1 MLGCWIGKGV
11 NSDVQ
16 TEIMK
21 FFTQLY
27 LRYPGR
33 FLLFILIFGLFLLLS
48 VVFLKEGVLVGFA
61 LSLVFGGVSLYVCV
75 WGPINEYN
83 YTYQGIVVDKF
94 IDVEDDTGGID
105 LGDGWGEKEGRKLEI
120 DHILEDLDFAEN
132 HYEST
137 FDDFIKKKIGL
148 NEKGEDEKFYYIN
161 FEKNGEISEYS
172 PLEVSFQQY
181 DEIQVGDYI
190 KKDPQSLELQI
201 FYSS

>member
-1 MLGCWIGKGV
+1 
-11 NSDVQ
+11 
-16 TEIMK
+16 MK

-33 FLLFILIFGLFLLLS
+33 FLLFILVFSLFILLS
-48 VVFLKEGVLVGFA
+48 ILFLKEGVLVGFS
-61 LSLVFGGVSLYVCV
+61 LSLVFGGVSLYACV

-83 YTYQGIVVDKF
+83 YTYEGIVVDKF
-94 IDVEDDTGGID
+94 IDVEDDRGGIG
-105 LGDGWGEKEGRKLEI
+105 LGDGWVEKEGRKLEI
-120 DHILEDLDFAEN
+120 DRILEDLDFAEN
-132 HYEST
+132 HYESE

-148 NEKGEDEKFYYIN
+148 NKKGEDEKSYYIN
-161 FEKNGEISEYS
+161 FEKNGKISEYS

-201 FYSS
+201 FYSP